1 MTENNNLKELC
12 RENENPALDDA
23 SLGPALE
30 AVLFAAGYPVE
41 ISRLC
46 AVFSRDKRDMK
57 RFLKSYSEKYN
68 LRDSGIMML
77 VFEES
82 VQLCT
87 REMYKDYIKQTLG
100 IKQSGKIAQSALEV
114 LAIIAY
120 NQPVTRAYIEEVR
133 GVDSSYAV
141 TSLQDKGLIEGVGRL
156 EVPGRPVLYATTKT
170 FLRCFGISDLRE
182 LPEIDFKLPKSAEMP
197 VTDE

>member
-1 MTENNNLKELC
+1 MTENNNLSEIQATT
-12 RENENPALDDA
+12 ENVGLDDSA
-23 SLGPALE
+23 LGPALE

-46 AVFSRDKRDMK
+46 TVFSRDKRDMK
-57 RFLKSYSEKYN
+57 RFVKSYAENYN
-68 LRDSGIMML
+68 LKDSGLMML

-87 REMYKDYIKQTLG
+87 REGYKDYIRQTLG
-100 IKQSGKIAQSALEV
+100 IKQSGKLAQSALEV

-120 NQPVTRAYIEEVR
+120 NQPVTKAYIEQVR
-133 GVDSSYAV
+133 GVDCSYAV

-156 EVPGRPVLYATTKT
+156 EVPGRPVLYATTKA
-170 FLRCFGISDLRE
+170 FLRCFGINQLSE
-182 LPEIDFKLPKSAEMP
+182 LPEIDFNMPKDMTGEIISE
-197 VTDE
+197 